1 MAAFSMSNPSNSE
14 SYVIEI
20 SGAAIGIVVR
30 EPQARR
36 FAFHAA
42 SRRFSRFDGMTF
54 VGPRD
59 AERYLSGQ
67 VARRLHS
74 LLEELVA

>member
-1 MAAFSMSNPSNSE
+1 MERHLRGGCFMSE
-14 SYVIEI
+14 SYIIEI
-20 SGAAIGIVVR
+20 SGAAVGIVVR
-30 EPQARR
+30 EAQARR

-42 SRRFSRFDGMTF
+42 SRRFNRFNGMTF
-54 VGPRD
+54 TGPRD

-67 VARRLHS
+67 IAHRLSS

>member
-1 MAAFSMSNPSNSE
+1 MSQSE

-20 SGAAIGIVVR
+20 SGTTVGIVVR
-30 EPQARR
+30 QADARR

-42 SRRFSRFDGMTF
+42 SRRFSRYNGMTF
-54 VGPRD
+54 AGPRD
-59 AERYLSGQ
+59 AERFISGQ